1 MKYHEETRERIIEG
15 PDGSVSAQTTRTIRA
30 IHGNEEPDFIKLYTR
45 MWCDFNCIPEKW
57 RGLFMALVCRMSY
70 ANLNDSGGGQTVC
83 TIGSIGASIVTE
95 CGWKNKDTL
104 YRGLQALCECNAIKK
119 INRGEYQINPNYAG
133 KGPWRYNAK
142 EERGGVENL
151 IAKFSFADKTV
162 DTQIVWVSSDE
173 DEIGAEDSVIAT
185 KSIIRQVPKAV

>member
-1 MKYHEETRERIIEG
+1 
-15 PDGSVSAQTTRTIRA
+15 
-30 IHGNEEPDFIKLYTR
+30 
-45 MWCDFNCIPEKW
+45 
-57 RGLFMALVCRMSY
+57 MALVCRMSY